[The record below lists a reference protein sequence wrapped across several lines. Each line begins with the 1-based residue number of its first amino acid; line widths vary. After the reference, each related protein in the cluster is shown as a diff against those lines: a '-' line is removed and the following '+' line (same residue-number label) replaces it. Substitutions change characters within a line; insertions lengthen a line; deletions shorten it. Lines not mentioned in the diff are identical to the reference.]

1 MSYFA
6 SNKITTISPWSKL
19 RHDKL
24 IFFGVISGMAN
35 PIQLDGALNMYNKG
49 NFVEAFEIFQSL
61 AIQGDADAQ
70 LGLGTM
76 YAQGHGVVQDYKQAV
91 DWFRKAAEQGHA
103 PAQYNLGI
111 MYVKGQGVPQDH
123 VRAHM
128 WFNLAAAKG
137 HSDAVKNR
145 DVVASKMTQA
155 QIGEAQKLARECE
168 QRNYKNCE

>member
-1 MSYFA
+1 MGKK

-19 RHDKL
+19 RYDKL
-24 IFFGVISGMAN
+24 IFSGVISGMAN
-35 PIQLDGALNMYNKG
+35 PIQLHGALNTYNKG
-49 NFVEAFEIFQSL
+49 NSVEAFEIFQSL

-76 YAQGHGVVQDYKQAV
+76 YAQGQDVVQDYKQAV
-91 DWFRKAAEQGHA
+91 DWFRKAAEQGYA

-111 MYVKGQGVPQDH
+111 MYIKGQGVPQDH

-137 HSDAVKNR
+137 DSDAVKNR
-145 DVVASKMTQA
+145 DVAASKMTPA
-155 QIGEAQKLARECE
+155 QIAEAQKLAGECE
-168 QRNYKNCE
+168 KRNYKNCE